1 MKIFISSIFLFLAV
15 TSQVLY
21 SQLNGPEYLCGTDD
35 RVPFN
40 HLAVGRII
48 TEPNGKVSTG
58 WILFD
63 GRIVTASHVFD
74 LATEGSFIEFNVP
87 ESNGCG
93 SWGHPPAEHKYYIDM
108 NSIVRSNP
116 HPVGND
122 WAIFSV
128 EPNRTTGLLPKDA
141 QNAFF
146 YVEQSSNSSTLELIG
161 FGEDDES
168 SRCYASQKSIGNYSG
183 LSGSIIKHTCDTRW
197 GNSGSPIINTT
208 TGKVI
213 GIHTTGTCDKLSY
226 NQGTSTYNTG
236 FWSAVYSDYN
246 FVIHQKR
253 NSGTELTGSKINR
266 WIGSYASGNF
276 QEYTVGTG
284 GAFIE
289 DVVFGSYETFRSFQ
303 EITEDAPYEKYNN
316 WEGFTDVS
324 NYRNF
329 LIQYPT
335 NILTSKFKQTYTN
348 TTFDNVFIELPGPNP
363 SSDVIEFKDPW
374 LIDYDDPVYFGTD
387 KRNQG
392 MNAPFKLH
400 TAPFRP
406 DYTTS
411 YNGDVYQ
418 GVFLNQLIV
427 SDKPYYS
434 VKATPGQ
441 DITLFNT
448 GFPSG
453 RLHKFYLYSWDASP
467 INSADFKYSN
477 SAETPLV
484 LHQDNA
490 TILANLK
497 GTQISAN
504 INAYTS
510 SSQRKFAEDS
520 QGHLHSVYES
530 LGDVWYE
537 KSTNNGTTWEIMNGG
552 KPVNAFWETSNAKSP
567 AISIS
572 TDGLDFIYITY
583 QSSRDLYGSEIPTVL
598 LAHIYPDT
606 VYWQNT
612 VYPFNGASY
621 SDNFQPAL
629 VAFNGGAVVI
639 FNPPQWT
646 GWGLHG
652 IKKNVNSSH
661 SPTSSTEYY
670 IPNSDINSTS
680 PSIAQGGGRFHLAFV
695 HQGYQVRYL
704 SWNIDD
710 NPISSNIYSIVSQ
723 GSGYYNNII
732 PSISV
737 TATAYPI
744 ISWVGKLYGTMNKA
758 ILRRGQISGSTISWD
773 SFYQVGTNVQ
783 NAHNNSSRNYPEE
796 QTVLV
801 WNEGTTNT
809 VSKWIKKIG
818 ISPNFIYSTP
828 STLSHSGSE
837 VQVATYSSL
846 SSFRAMVFNNLN
858 FPYYFTKSS
867 TDFFYGG
874 SNNILSKITDTDT
887 IVTFGRSGVSVINDI
902 EFAFEIGDIL
912 VGDSIINFIQV
923 PDTIVYTSS
932 SELNQHTRTENFT
945 LTPETQFYFTNIY
958 YVVQKANPDSALTNT
973 DAVNFKAEL
982 VNAFTDQ
989 IVGTFDNV
997 TYNKNN
1003 LLKHNN
1009 IDYSV
1014 DCSGITPGEYYLRL
1028 VSTVTGEAEYVMAN
1042 IVNDNTTLAKKNFN
1056 TVSFK
1061 GTELPETY
1069 ALEQNFPNPFNPT
1082 TTIRYQIPKD
1092 GLVTLKIY
1100 DILGAEVATL
1110 VNEEK
1115 VAGRY
1120 EVNFNAG
1127 KLASGVYIYTIKSN
1141 DFTASKKL
1149 MLLK

>member
-411 YNGDVYQ
+411 YSGDVYK
-418 GVFLNQLIV
+418 GVFLNQLFQDGI
-427 SDKPYYS
+427 YYS
-434 VKATPGQ
+434 VNSPDMQPITVNGQ
-441 DITLFNT
+441 T
-448 GFPSG
+448 
-453 RLHKFYLYSWDASP
+453 HKFFLQNWSGTGVTFQSTGSP
-467 INSADFKYSN
+467 QTGVVFTSGSAVV
-477 SAETPLV
+477 T
-484 LHQDNA
+484 
-490 TILANLK
+490 ANLK
-497 GTQISAN
+497 GQLLSN
-504 INAYTS
+504 EGSGFS
-510 SSQRKFAEDS
+510 SNGQRKIVRDNSGFY
-520 QGHLHSVYES
+520 HSVYTS
-530 LGDVWYE
+530 QNLVWYT
-537 KSTNNGTTWEIMNGG
+537 KSTTTSFTGGWDKDEIMFSEVAAKNPSMDINGNILSVVAEVQDG
-552 KPVNAFWETSNAKSP
+552 SAA
-567 AISIS
+567 SIYLYDNGS
-572 TDGLDFIYITY
+572 YTEVAQIDNNY
-583 QSSRDLYGSEIPTVL
+583 YGSSYPVVSRTNNEIFI
-598 LAHIYPDT
+598 IYKP
-606 VYWQNT
+606 
-612 VYPFNGASY
+612 S
-621 SDNFQPAL
+621 
-629 VAFNGGAVVI
+629 
-639 FNPPQWT
+639 
-646 GWGLHG
+646 
-652 IKKNVNSSH
+652 
-661 SPTSSTEYY
+661 
-670 IPNSDINSTS
+670 STS
-680 PSIAQGGGRFHLAFV
+680 PLKYRRYYHSNLPPQNWTWTDEADLPFSTSNSKYPSITGDKGSDDVYITWQEGTTQIKYLYSHRQGDN
-695 HQGYQVRYL
+695 HQFF
-704 SWNIDD
+704 
-710 NPISSNIYSIVSQ
+710 SSDFITVSN
-723 GSGYYNNII
+723 GSGYSNNTN
-732 PSISV
+732 PSISLTPSGPFV
-737 TATAYPI
+737 SWTGSRKENSPNKI
-744 ISWVGKLYGTMNKA
+744 IGKETLSFVYRA
-758 ILRRGQISGSTISWD
+758 IMRAKSVNWGD
-773 SFYQVGTNVQ
+773 FYVMGDNVNYTN
-783 NAHNNSSRNYPEE
+783 NNS
-796 QTVLV
+796 
-801 WNEGTTNT
+801 TTNSNSET
-809 VSKWIKKIG
+809 VIAYSRDNGQLVPWARRVG
-818 ISPNFIYSTP
+818 GYYTGFGSISHNGLQVN
-828 STLSHSGSE
+828 LSNG
-837 VQVATYSSL
+837 SSL
-846 SSFRAMVFNNLN
+846 SNLKAMVFNTAALPYPINRSTTDFTTTIPKLTTGDEVSYGRTGVISKQDVEFVFTVEDILLNDNNIEFTSRVDTLPVLSLEELNSAARSNTFNLDEN
-858 FPYYFTKSS
+858 SSLYFSLYYLVINPELASTVLGENDYVRFKLELVKTVGDQVVGVFDDITFTKDNAYDHENTSYKVDCTGIESGSYYFRISADENCQT
-867 TDFFYGG
+867 G
-874 SNNILSKITDTDT
+874 LSIANTQ
-887 IVTFGRSGVSVINDI
+887 ND
-902 EFAFEIGDIL
+902 AG
-912 VGDSIINFIQV
+912 N
-923 PDTIVYTSS
+923 
-932 SELNQHTRTENFT
+932 
-945 LTPETQFYFTNIY
+945 
-958 YVVQKANPDSALTNT
+958 
-973 DAVNFKAEL
+973 
-982 VNAFTDQ
+982 
-989 IVGTFDNV
+989 
-997 TYNKNN
+997 
-1003 LLKHNN
+1003 
-1009 IDYSV
+1009 
-1014 DCSGITPGEYYLRL
+1014 
-1028 VSTVTGEAEYVMAN
+1028 
-1042 IVNDNTTLAKKNFN
+1042 LAKKNYTEVYFN
-1056 TVSFK
+1056 
-1061 GTELPETY
+1061 GETSPLTY
-1069 ALEQNFPNPFNPT
+1069 DLSQNYPNPFNPS
-1082 TTIRYQIPKD
+1082 TTIKFQIPNA
-1092 GLVTLKIY
+1092 GNVTLKVF
-1100 DILGAEVATL
+1100 DILGREVTTL
-1110 VNEEK
+1110 VDEFKNE
-1115 VAGRY
+1115 GRY

-1149 MLLK
+1149 MLVK